1 MKFITVLFTLLVAS
15 NTTLAQDTWRGLI
28 IAPENR
34 CSPYDKKS
42 QYPYPQS
49 VEDIVVANMGGIV
62 YGPYTGRIFENDR
75 KTDIEHILST
85 SEGHDSGLCAAS
97 PEVRKQFAIDPLN
110 LTLAAPEVNRCNP
123 GGKCGFDAA
132 EWMPEKN
139 QCWFSNRIVEIRQ
152 KYKLT
157 IDINE
162 ARTLE
167 NTLRNCESFEMIMF
181 EGRPVQGDLNAIS
194 NVQVPNISLKSALTL
209 YDDNGNGKITC
220 KEARAHGIAPVTQD
234 HPAYQYMYDPDKD
247 GVVCE

>member
-1 MKFITVLFTLLVAS
+1 VKFITVLFTLLVVS
-15 NTTLAQDTWRGLI
+15 NTALAQDTWRGLI

-62 YGPYTGRIFENDR
+62 YGPYTGRIFESDK

-85 SEGHDSGLCAAS
+85 SEAHDSGLCAAS
-97 PEVRKQFAIDPLN
+97 PEVRKQFATDPLN

-139 QCWFSNRIVEIRQ
+139 KCWFSNRIVEIRQ

-181 EGRPVQGDLNAIS
+181 EGRPDQGDLNAIS

>member
-1 MKFITVLFTLLVAS
+1 
-15 NTTLAQDTWRGLI
+15 
-28 IAPENR
+28 
-34 CSPYDKKS
+34 
-42 QYPYPQS
+42 
-49 VEDIVVANMGGIV
+49 MG
-62 YGPYTGRIFENDR
+62 
-75 KTDIEHILST
+75 
-85 SEGHDSGLCAAS
+85 
-97 PEVRKQFAIDPLN
+97 
-110 LTLAAPEVNRCNP
+110 AAPEVNRCNP
-123 GGKCGFDAA
+123 GGKCGFDSA

-247 GVVCE
+247 GV

>member
-157 IDINE
+157 IDNE
-162 ARTLE
+162 K
-167 NTLRNCESFEMIMF
+167 I
-181 EGRPVQGDLNAIS
+181 
-194 NVQVPNISLKSALTL
+194 
-209 YDDNGNGKITC
+209 KITAKDIILKANIKSVGEFSAEVILHPEVT
-220 KEARAHGIAPVTQD
+220 KEIKVSVKSNSESAI
-234 HPAYQYMYDPDKD
+234 K
-247 GVVCE
+247 

>member
-1 MKFITVLFTLLVAS
+1 MKFITVLFTLLVVS

-49 VEDIVVANMGGIV
+49 VEDIIVANMGGIV
-62 YGPYTGRIFENDR
+62 YGPYTGRIFENDK

-85 SEGHDSGLCAAS
+85 SEAHDSGLCAAS
-97 PEVRKQFAIDPLN
+97 PEVRKQFATDPLN

-139 QCWFSNRIVEIRQ
+139 KCWFSNRIVELRQ

-181 EGRPVQGDLNAIS
+181 EGRPEQGNLNAIS
-194 NVQVPNISLKSALTL
+194 NVQVPNNSQKSALTL

>member
-1 MKFITVLFTLLVAS
+1 MKFITVLFTLLVVS
-15 NTTLAQDTWRGLI
+15 NTALAQDTWRGLI

-62 YGPYTGRIFENDR
+62 YGPYTGRIFESDK

-85 SEGHDSGLCAAS
+85 SEAHDSGLCAAS
-97 PEVRKQFAIDPLN
+97 PEVRKQFATDPLN

-139 QCWFSNRIVEIRQ
+139 KCWFSNRIVEIRQ

-181 EGRPVQGDLNAIS
+181 EGRPDQGDLNAIS

>member
-1 MKFITVLFTLLVAS
+1 MKFITVLFTLLVVS

-49 VEDIVVANMGGIV
+49 VEDIIVANMGGIV

-75 KTDIEHILST
+75 KTDIEHMLST
-85 SEGHDSGLCAAS
+85 SEAHDSGLCAAS
-97 PEVRKQFAIDPLN
+97 PEVRKQFATDPLN

-139 QCWFSNRIVEIRQ
+139 KCWFSNRIVELRQ

-181 EGRPVQGDLNAIS
+181 EGRPEQSDLNAIS
-194 NVQVPNISLKSALTL
+194 NVQEPNISQKSALTL

>member
-1 MKFITVLFTLLVAS
+1 MKFITVLFTLLVVS

-49 VEDIVVANMGGIV
+49 VEDIIVANMGGIV
-62 YGPYTGRIFENDR
+62 YGPYTGRIFENDK

-85 SEGHDSGLCAAS
+85 SEAHDSGLCAAS
-97 PEVRKQFAIDPLN
+97 PEVRKQFATDPLN

-139 QCWFSNRIVEIRQ
+139 KCWFSNRIVELRQ

-167 NTLRNCESFEMIMF
+167 NTLSNCESFEMIMF
-181 EGRPVQGDLNAIS
+181 EGRPDQGNLNAIS
-194 NVQVPNISLKSALTL
+194 NVQVPNISQKSALTL

>member
-1 MKFITVLFTLLVAS
+1 MKSLFTLLTLLVVS
-15 NTTLAQDTWRGLI
+15 TTAFSQETWRGLV

-49 VEDIVVANMGGIV
+49 VEDIIVANMGGIV
-62 YGPYTGRIFENDR
+62 YGPYTGRTFANDR
-75 KTDIEHILST
+75 MTDIEHILST
-85 SEGHDSGLCAAS
+85 AEGHDSGLCAAS
-97 PEVRKQFAIDPLN
+97 PEVRKQFATDPLN

-139 QCWFSNRIVEIRQ
+139 QCWFANRIVEIRR
-152 KYKLT
+152 KYNLT

-162 ARTLE
+162 AQSLE
-167 NTLRNCESFEMIMF
+167 NTLSNCDSVEMIMY
-181 EGRPVQGDLNAIS
+181 ESTPKQNNIS
-194 NVQVPNISLKSALTL
+194 NTLNNLKSSIIKKGALAL

-220 KEARAHGIAPVTQD
+220 KEARAHGIAPVTRE
-234 HPAYQYMYDPDKD
+234 HPAYEFMYDPDKD
-247 GVVCE
+247 GVVCR

>member
-1 MKFITVLFTLLVAS
+1 MKFITVLFTLLVVS

-49 VEDIVVANMGGIV
+49 VEDIIVANMGGIV
-62 YGPYTGRIFENDR
+62 YGPYTGRIFENDK

-85 SEGHDSGLCAAS
+85 SEAHDSGLCAAS
-97 PEVRKQFAIDPLN
+97 PEVRKQFATDPLN

-139 QCWFSNRIVEIRQ
+139 KCWFSNRIVELRQ

-181 EGRPVQGDLNAIS
+181 EGRPEQGNLNAIS
-194 NVQVPNISLKSALTL
+194 NVQVPNISQKSALTL

>member
-1 MKFITVLFTLLVAS
+1 MKFITVLFTLLVVS

-49 VEDIVVANMGGIV
+49 VEDIIVANMGGIV

-85 SEGHDSGLCAAS
+85 SEAHDSGLCAAS
-97 PEVRKQFAIDPLN
+97 PEVRKQFATDPLN

-139 QCWFSNRIVEIRQ
+139 KCWFSNRIVELRQ

-181 EGRPVQGDLNAIS
+181 EGRPEQGNLNAIS
-194 NVQVPNISLKSALTL
+194 NVQVPNISQKSALTL

>member
-1 MKFITVLFTLLVAS
+1 MKFITVLFTLLVVS
-15 NTTLAQDTWRGLI
+15 NTALAQDTWRGLI

-85 SEGHDSGLCAAS
+85 SEAHDSGLCSAS
-97 PEVRKQFAIDPLN
+97 PEVRKQFATDPLN

-139 QCWFSNRIVEIRQ
+139 KCWFSNRIVELRQ

-181 EGRPVQGDLNAIS
+181 EGRPDQGDLNAIS
-194 NVQVPNISLKSALTL
+194 NVQVPKISQKSALTL
-209 YDDNGNGKITC
+209 YDNNGNGKITC